1 MTKDTKKTTAV
12 KKTAAKKTAA
22 KAAVKKTPAKAPA
35 QKAAA
40 TKVVVKKAV
49 TKKTAAKKAVAT
61 KAVKKTAAKKAA
73 RKVVTTVIAEIDAG
87 FGNGVYLRGSGG
99 VLSWDKGTLMDNVSP
114 TEWVLRMED
123 VPSVI
128 EFKVLLNDE
137 NWSAGPNV
145 EVAPGGTVVV
155 SPRFE

>member
-1 MTKDTKKTTAV
+1 MTKETKKTTAV
-12 KKTAAKKTAA
+12 KKTAAKK
-22 KAAVKKTPAKAPA
+22 AAVKKAAFKAPA
-35 QKAAA
+35 KKAAA
-40 TKVVVKKAV
+40 TKVAAKKAV
-49 TKKTAAKKAVAT
+49 TKKTAAAKAAAT

-99 VLSWDKGTLMDNVSP
+99 GLTWDKGTPMDNVSP

-155 SPRFE
+155 SPRFEA